1 MIEGT
6 LAEVTVNS
14 STFNRRKDV
23 GQPRHGRASS
33 WYLAI
38 ASGCAGPR
46 HLVSS
51 TRETAQF
58 EATELQRGGP
68 RLRSVN
74 CLRITQRSYHSEVL
88 FYGSR
93 TLRLN
98 WVHTVN
104 LVGRHKVNE

>member
-14 STFNRRKDV
+14 STSNRRKDV

-68 RLRSVN
+68 SSAFGELPPHNTALLS
-74 CLRITQRSYHSEVL
+74 L
-88 FYGSR
+88 
-93 TLRLN
+93 
-98 WVHTVN
+98 
-104 LVGRHKVNE
+104 